1 MCLCLRQLRS
11 SSLEHVNL
19 VKGQIQQ
26 RLITDVLFSTKKKEQ
41 IDQMRDYSLKA
52 NFFVFG
58 KRQKAPSF
66 CSGIMIRVTF
76 LYMYYNGN
84 RSSRPKSCRP
94 KTESCC
100 PKFLVMSPEK
110 KVKSPKETNTKNIR
124 ISDCK

>member
-1 MCLCLRQLRS
+1 MS
-11 SSLEHVNL
+11 TT
-19 VKGQIQQ
+19 VKIFFSRTRKLGQRINSAT
-26 RLITDVLFSTKKKEQ
+26 TDNVLFSTKKKEH

-66 CSGIMIRVTF
+66 CSGIMIRVTL

-84 RSSRPKSCRP
+84 RSSRPRSCRP

-100 PKFLVMSPEK
+100 PKF
-110 KVKSPKETNTKNIR
+110 
-124 ISDCK
+124 